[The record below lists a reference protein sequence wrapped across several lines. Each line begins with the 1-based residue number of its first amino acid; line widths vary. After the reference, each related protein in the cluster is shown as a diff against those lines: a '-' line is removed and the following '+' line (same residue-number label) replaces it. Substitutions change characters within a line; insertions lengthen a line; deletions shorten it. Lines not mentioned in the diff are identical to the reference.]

1 MRYTVVWAPAAQNA
15 LADIWTQTSAR
26 KAVADAADEIDR
38 LLRRDPL
45 SRGEEQG
52 TRRRLVVEPL
62 EVLFTV
68 SPDDRL
74 VQVEQVSE
82 LP

>member
-1 MRYTVVWAPAAQNA
+1 MRYTVVWSPAATNA
-15 LADIWTQTSAR
+15 LADIWTRTSAR
-26 KAVADAADEIDR
+26 QAVADAADEIDR

-45 SRGEEQG
+45 SKGDEHG
-52 TRRRLVVEPL
+52 TQRRLIVAPL

-68 SPDDRL
+68 MQDDRM
-74 VQVEQVSE
+74 VQVEQVTE

>member
-1 MRYTVVWAPAAQNA
+1 MRYTVVWAPAASDQ
-15 LADIWTQTSAR
+15 LADVWTRTSAR
-26 KAVADAADEIDR
+26 QAVADAADEIDR

-74 VQVEQVSE
+74 VQVEQVTE